1 MMKLRS
7 AISFLKFWE
16 KGTNMPGV
24 ADAERRTRSAQKQK
38 GRKRDRETLM
48 NLLAEGR
55 LHEADEH
62 QLEQIKLALELSEL
76 MCAKQ
81 EPGQAIDEEKLVSAF
96 RSAMAEVV
104 SNMPVGTG
112 GPTGSSVSDPA
123 RPKMGHSNMTSI
135 SHKDS
140 GLEVQGA
147 DNLSTES
154 ESDEDAAAKLRR
166 LKELKGTK

>member
-1 MMKLRS
+1 MKRLRS
-7 AISFLKFWE
+7 AISYLKFWG
-16 KGTNMPGV
+16 KGTDMPGV
-24 ADAERRTRSAQKQK
+24 ADAERKTRALQKQR

-48 NLLAEGR
+48 DLLSEGR

-76 MCAKQ
+76 MGVKQ
-81 EPGQAIDEEKLVSAF
+81 ESGPALDEDKLVA
-96 RSAMAEVV
+96 AMRAALVEVV
-104 SNMPVGTG
+104 ANMPKAV

-123 RPKMGHSNMTSI
+123 RPKMGHNSMTSI

-140 GLEVQGA
+140 GLDIEGA
-147 DNLSTES
+147 ENLTQES
-154 ESDEDAAAKLRR
+154 EGDEDAAEKLRR